1 MTFLFKLFALKN
13 SDVRD
18 TQSYFNMNFRAFYSN
33 SYKPN

>member
-18 TQSYFNMNFRAFYSN
+18 TQSYFNMNFRALLL
-33 SYKPN
+33 